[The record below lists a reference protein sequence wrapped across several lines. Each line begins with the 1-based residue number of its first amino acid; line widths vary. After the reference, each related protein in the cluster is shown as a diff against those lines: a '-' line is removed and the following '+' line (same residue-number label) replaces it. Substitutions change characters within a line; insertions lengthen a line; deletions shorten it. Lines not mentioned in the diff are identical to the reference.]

1 MKTKNNEVYVNY
13 RPHPAQNKF
22 HSSEARFKVCC
33 TGRRWGKTLAATM
46 EILKDALANPGCLNW
61 WVAPV
66 YGQTMVAYRMLS
78 NGRKVIANDLRS
90 LKRIELIQGS
100 AIEFKSADNFD
111 SLRGSGIHLLVID
124 EAALI
129 DREAWEEALRPT
141 LTDTKGKA
149 IFVSTPKGRN
159 YFFELFCR
167 GQDPQYPEWE
177 SFTFPTSSNPY
188 ISPDEIEE
196 AKRTLPDTVFRQE
209 YLAEFLEDSAGVF
222 RNIKACIQGEFE
234 EPKHKHTYVLGWD
247 VAKHED
253 FSVMMVVDTSSRHV
267 VAYDR
272 FNQVDYTLQVSRL
285 ESLAKKYDATVLMD
299 STGVGDPILEQVLKA
314 GIKAEGFQFTNT
326 SKQQLIEYLSV
337 QLEQQKI
344 TFPDIPELIHELEL
358 FQYEITRAGNVRYS
372 APQGYHDDCVISL
385 ALACWQMNV
394 NILPSIADDVSPID
408 YFDKGEF

>member
-22 HSSEARFKVCC
+22 HSSEVRFKVCC
-33 TGRRWGKTLAATM
+33 TGRRWGKTLAATI

-66 YGQTMVAYRMLS
+66 YSQTMVAYRMLS
-78 NGRKVIANDLRS
+78 KGRKIIANDLRS
-90 LKRIELIQGS
+90 LKRIELTQGS

-188 ISPDEIEE
+188 ISPEEIEE
-196 AKRTLPDTVFRQE
+196 AKKTLPEAVFRQE

-222 RNIKACIQGEFE
+222 RNIKACIQGSFE
-234 EPKHKHTYVLGWD
+234 EYQFGHSYVLGWD

-253 FSVMMVVDTSSRHV
+253 FSVMTVIDETTKHI
-267 VAYDR
+267 VAFDR
-272 FNQVDYTLQVSRL
+272 FNQIDYTVQLIRL
-285 ESLAKKYDATVLMD
+285 SSLADKYRAHIIMD
-299 STGVGDPILEQVLKA
+299 STGVGDPLFEQVKKL
-314 GIKAEGFQFTNT
+314 GYSVEGFNFTNIT
-326 SKQQLIEYLSV
+326 KQQLIEHLAV

-344 TFPDIPELIHELEL
+344 TFPFIPELIHELEL
-358 FQYEITRAGNVRYS
+358 FQYEMTRAGNVKYS
-372 APQGYHDDCVISL
+372 APQGYHDDCVMSL
-385 ALACWQMNV
+385 ALAVWKALRT
-394 NILPSIADDVSPID
+394 NIPTIWRL
-408 YFDKGEF
+408 K

>member
-1 MKTKNNEVYVNY
+1 
-13 RPHPAQNKF
+13 
-22 HSSEARFKVCC
+22 
-33 TGRRWGKTLAATM
+33 
-46 EILKDALANPGCLNW
+46 
-61 WVAPV
+61 
-66 YGQTMVAYRMLS
+66 MLS
-78 NGRKVIANDLRS
+78 KGREVIANDLRS

-177 SFTFPTSSNPY
+177 SFVFPTSSNPY
-188 ISPDEIEE
+188 ISPEEIEE
-196 AKRTLPDTVFRQE
+196 AKRTLPDAVFRQE

-222 RNIKACIQGEFE
+222 RNIKACIQGDFE
-234 EPKHKHTYVLGWD
+234 EPISSHSYVLGWD

-344 TFPDIPELIHELEL
+344 TFPEIPELIHELEL

>member
-78 NGRKVIANDLRS
+78 KGRKVIANDLRS

-124 EAALI
+124 EAALV

-222 RNIKACIQGEFE
+222 RNIKACIQGSFE
-234 EPKHKHTYVLGWD
+234 EPQSNHSYILGWD

-253 FSVMMVVDTSSRHV
+253 FSVMTVVDETTRHV
-267 VAYDR
+267 VAFDR
-272 FNQVDYTLQVSRL
+272 FNQIDYTFQLLRL
-285 ESLAKKYDATVLMD
+285 SNLAQKYQAAIIMD
-299 STGVGDPILEQVLKA
+299 STGVGDPLFEQVRKLGYA
-314 GIKAEGFQFTNT
+314 VEGFNFTNT
-326 SKQQLIEYLSV
+326 SKQQLVEHLAV
-337 QLEQQKI
+337 LLEQQRI
-344 TFPDIPELIHELEL
+344 TFPNIPELIHELEL
-358 FQYEITRAGNVRYS
+358 YQYEMTRAGNVKYS
-372 APQGYHDDCVISL
+372 APQGYHDDTVISL
-385 ALACWQMNV
+385 GLACWKLDAGNAPR
-394 NILPSIADDVSPID
+394 IRLL
-408 YFDKGEF
+408 

>member
-78 NGRKVIANDLRS
+78 KGRKVIANDLRS

-188 ISPDEIEE
+188 ILPEEIEE
-196 AKRTLPDTVFRQE
+196 AKKTLPDTVFKQE

-222 RNIKACIQGEFE
+222 RNIKACIRGSFE
-234 EPKHKHTYVLGWD
+234 EPQENHSYVIGWDPAKHT
-247 VAKHED
+247 D
-253 FSVMMVVDTSSRHV
+253 FSVVTVFDSTKNSV
-267 VAYDR
+267 VAFDR
-272 FNQVDYTLQVSRL
+272 FNQIDYTFQVTRVCN
-285 ESLAKKYDATVLMD
+285 LAWKYKAPILMD
-299 STGVGDPILEQVLKA
+299 STGVGDPLLEQ
-314 GIKAEGFQFTNT
+314 IKRMGVAVEGYEFTAT
-326 SKQQLIEYLSV
+326 SKQQLVEHLSV
-337 QLEQQKI
+337 QIEQEAI
-344 TFPDIPELIHELEL
+344 SFPPIKEIIHELEI
-358 FQYEITRAGNVRYS
+358 FQYEITRAGNIRYS
-372 APQGYHDDCVISL
+372 APQGYHDDCVMSL
-385 ALACWQMNV
+385 ALAVWKARRTNTPT
-394 NILPSIADDVSPID
+394 IWRL
-408 YFDKGEF
+408 K

>member
-1 MKTKNNEVYVNY
+1 MGKDFSRNY
-13 RPHPAQNKF
+13 GNFERRFGQPRLFKLVGCSGLRPNH
-22 HSSEARFKVCC
+22 
-33 TGRRWGKTLAATM
+33 
-46 EILKDALANPGCLNW
+46 
-61 WVAPV
+61 
-66 YGQTMVAYRMLS
+66 VAYRMLS
-78 NGRKVIANDLRS
+78 KGRKVIASDLRS

-234 EPKHKHTYVLGWD
+234 EPKHKHSYVLGWD

-344 TFPDIPELIHELEL
+344 TFPEIPELIHELEL